1 MHKGILA
8 ARLMEAQRRVG
19 DAVGDLEYV
28 YGLTPPETA
37 AVPVNDPAV
46 RRLFDLEYLAD
57 RLEAVAQVARQPRGP
72 DPAFIESI
80 LDTPGLSKT
89 SRKALVA
96 ALGVTEE

>member
-19 DAVGDLEYV
+19 DAVGDLEYI

-89 SRKALVA
+89 SRKALAA